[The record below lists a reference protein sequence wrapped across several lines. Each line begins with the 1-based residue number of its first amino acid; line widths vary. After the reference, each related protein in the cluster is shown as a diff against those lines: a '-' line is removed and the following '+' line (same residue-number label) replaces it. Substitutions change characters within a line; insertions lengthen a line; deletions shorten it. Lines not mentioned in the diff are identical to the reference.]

1 MATAGAASNLALNV
15 YQQNAIDDTNADL
28 TTKQHQIAQILSKGK
43 HDILPLVLRKCSCC
57 ITGMLHSNHYYVSVS
72 VLEVRVSNINTVLN
86 ANAELASENRKRLT
100 NSDSSIG
107 AICSLLDTLYGSSIS
122 GVSAKQCCYVPHKD
136 SQVGNYMQC
145 LSTASAT
152 LIGIQAKGT
161 GTCDQDSST
170 CYNLA
175 PE

>member
-1 MATAGAASNLALNV
+1 MPILRPSSTKLPKFYLKVSMINTIKTLKIFSDSITA
-15 YQQNAIDDTNADL
+15 
-28 TTKQHQIAQILSKGK
+28 
-43 HDILPLVLRKCSCC
+43 
-57 ITGMLHSNHYYVSVS
+57 MLHSKHYYISVS
-72 VLEVRVSNINTVLN
+72 VLEVRVSNMNTVLN
-86 ANAELASENRKRLT
+86 ANAELASENRKRHT
-100 NSDSSIG
+100 NTDSSLG

-122 GVSAKQCCYVPHKD
+122 GVSAKQCCYVAHKD
-136 SQVGNYMQC
+136 TQVGNYMQC

>member
-1 MATAGAASNLALNV
+1 
-15 YQQNAIDDTNADL
+15 
-28 TTKQHQIAQILSKGK
+28 
-43 HDILPLVLRKCSCC
+43 
-57 ITGMLHSNHYYVSVS
+57 MLHSNHYYISVS

-122 GVSAKQCCYVPHKD
+122 GVSAKQCCYVSHKD
-136 SQVGNYMQC
+136 TQVGNYMQC

-152 LIGIQAKGT
+152 RIGIQAKGA
-161 GTCDQDSST
+161 GTCDQDSSN